1 METAAKTGGIP
12 GLKPIMMGLVGFPFL
27 VRAWMGLCGQ
37 FHDIP
42 YKDADCMLKLIN
54 ETNKAHYDAH
64 PLWPHLSY
72 ESDCDSVA
80 YARKQAKENWHE
92 SKMMNAFVIS
102 EWALAAK
109 WLLRDGL
116 SFETLLF
123 GWVAGMN
130 TQYTMHYQHDLTQFV
145 GNLVHHGGE
154 GVLHARLAVAADELV
169 ATGDGGDAL
178 PVGRVLLRAQ
188 ERALGEAPAP
198 LRVAAPVPRP
208 DARDRARRQTP
219 RVQEREEAPRRVEA
233 RQVPQG
239 RLRGGQGELRVA
251 QRREVRRGL
260 VAERLRVVRRQALER
275 RHDGEVAARRDEA
288 HGLAGAVAARRVAH
302 VARAPRD
309 LAAAGVEDLEV
320 RARPAVAELPP
331 EHELPVLGE
340 HDLAVDHGVVPGR
353 GDDGHGRLERFLCAG
368 SALLEQRFLEDAGLG
383 AELSG
388 LRVEAGRLGLPAA
401 RGRREGVCRREDR
414 QQGERTPHFS

>member
-1 METAAKTGGIP
+1 MATAAKTGGIP

-72 ESDCDSVA
+72 ESDCDSVD

-154 GVLHARLAVAADELV
+154 GVLEETGAGGAGQMTEKGKSVPHGQAPSLV
-169 ATGDGGDAL
+169 ACEIMIQSVAYLAHKIVNPRAPFGSYFGARAFISVIKMRFQTLLVHPYVHAEEKSIFPWPLSEIIEDHKCHIVNHHVDGSCLVRG
-178 PVGRVLLRAQ
+178 
-188 ERALGEAPAP
+188 
-198 LRVAAPVPRP
+198 
-208 DARDRARRQTP
+208 QT
-219 RVQEREEAPRRVEA
+219 
-233 RQVPQG
+233 
-239 RLRGGQGELRVA
+239 
-251 QRREVRRGL
+251 
-260 VAERLRVVRRQALER
+260 LER
-275 RHDGEVAARRDEA
+275 GHDGEVAARRDEA
-288 HGLAGAVAARRVAH
+288 HGLAGAVAARCVAH

-309 LAAAGVEDLEV
+309 LAAAGVEDLEL

-331 EHELPVLGE
+331 EHELLVLGE

-353 GDDGHGRLERFLCAG
+353 GDDGHGRLERSLFAG
-368 SALLEQRFLEDAGLG
+368 SALLEQ
-383 AELSG
+383 
-388 LRVEAGRLGLPAA
+388 
-401 RGRREGVCRREDR
+401 
-414 QQGERTPHFS
+414 

>member
-1 METAAKTGGIP
+1 MATAAKTGSIP

-72 ESDCDSVA
+72 ESDCDSVD

-154 GVLHARLAVAADELV
+154 GVLHW
-169 ATGDGGDAL
+169 
-178 PVGRVLLRAQ
+178 VLTFGMEYILIV
-188 ERALGEAPAP
+188 LTF
-198 LRVAAPVPRP
+198 L
-208 DARDRARRQTP
+208 TF
-219 RVQEREEAPRRVEA
+219 
-233 RQVPQG
+233 
-239 RLRGGQGELRVA
+239 
-251 QRREVRRGL
+251 
-260 VAERLRVVRRQALER
+260 
-275 RHDGEVAARRDEA
+275 
-288 HGLAGAVAARRVAH
+288 AGYM
-302 VARAPRD
+302 
-309 LAAAGVEDLEV
+309 AAAKAIKGG
-320 RARPAVAELPP
+320 PVAKS
-331 EHELPVLGE
+331 VKT
-340 HDLAVDHGVVPGR
+340 A
-353 GDDGHGRLERFLCAG
+353 
-368 SALLEQRFLEDAGLG
+368 
-383 AELSG
+383 
-388 LRVEAGRLGLPAA
+388 
-401 RGRREGVCRREDR
+401 
-414 QQGERTPHFS
+414 

>member
-1 METAAKTGGIP
+1 MATATKTGGIP

-72 ESDCDSVA
+72 ESDCDSVD
-80 YARKQAKENWHE
+80 YARRQAKENWHE

-154 GVLHARLAVAADELV
+154 GLLEETGAGGAGQMTEKGKSVPHGQAPSLV
-169 ATGDGGDAL
+169 ACEIMIQSVAYLAHKIVNPRAPFGSYFGARAFISVIKMRFQTLLVHPYVHAEEKSIFPWPLSEIIEDHKCHIVNHHVDGSC
-178 PVGRVLLRAQ
+178 
-188 ERALGEAPAP
+188 LGVIDFAPMN
-198 LRVAAPVPRP
+198 
-208 DARDRARRQTP
+208 
-219 RVQEREEAPRRVEA
+219 
-233 RQVPQG
+233 
-239 RLRGGQGELRVA
+239 RLYD
-251 QRREVRRGL
+251 GL
-260 VAERLRVVRRQALER
+260 MYFQASFYQS
-275 RHDGEVAARRDEA
+275 
-288 HGLAGAVAARRVAH
+288 GAVKR
-302 VARAPRD
+302 
-309 LAAAGVEDLEV
+309 
-320 RARPAVAELPP
+320 
-331 EHELPVLGE
+331 
-340 HDLAVDHGVVPGR
+340 
-353 GDDGHGRLERFLCAG
+353 
-368 SALLEQRFLEDAGLG
+368 
-383 AELSG
+383 
-388 LRVEAGRLGLPAA
+388 
-401 RGRREGVCRREDR
+401 
-414 QQGERTPHFS
+414 RTPGHWVLTFGMEYCLIALTFATFAGYMATAKAIKGGPVAKSVKTA